1 MFGDRVIGNLRK
13 ELRNAMVEEFDKRFK
28 VIQDNLNERFDD
40 FIDKTDVLVKD
51 FCKQEIT
58 EQVEKRFKGLSEDG

>member
-1 MFGDRVIGNLRK
+1 VFGDRVIGNLRK

-28 VIQDNLNERFDD
+28 VIQDDLNKRFDD

-51 FCKQEIT
+51 FCKQEIA
-58 EQVEKRFKGLSEDG
+58 EQVERKFEELKKSG